1 MPITSPG
8 IDRAA
13 ERSELIRTALAIARK
28 AHAGQTRNASGGR
41 PYIDHPVA
49 VAERLAE
56 LELRDEV
63 LAAALLHDVVEDS
76 ELEVADIGEECG
88 DEVAMIV
95 AAMTDDESIDSYE
108 ARKGEHR
115 RRIEGAG
122 DETRAIYAADKLTN
136 VEMLRDAYEQQG
148 EAVAEE
154 LKVSL
159 DVKVR
164 VWEGDLEMVERA
176 GAGSESLRSLTS
188 RLRDQLDSLNRDRA
202 AAASDPSA

>member
-1 MPITSPG
+1 MSSTAPG
-8 IDRAA
+8 LDAA
-13 ERSELIRTALAIARK
+13 SERSELVRSALAMARE

-56 LELRDEV
+56 LDSSDEV

-76 ELEVADIGEECG
+76 DLEVDDIRTECGEE
-88 DEVAMIV
+88 VAAIV

-115 RRIEGAG
+115 GRIEVA
-122 DETRAIYAADKLTN
+122 DIAAKAIYGSDKLTN
-136 VEMLRDAYEQQG
+136 VEMLRDAYASRG
-148 EAVAEE
+148 EDVGDE

-159 DVKVR
+159 DVKIG
-164 VWEGDLEMVERA
+164 VWQDDLQMLERDRS
-176 GAGSESLRSLTS
+176 GSKVLRSLS
-188 RLRDQLDSLNRDRA
+188 GRLRDQLDLLNRDRA
-202 AAASDPSA
+202 AAAQGRSA